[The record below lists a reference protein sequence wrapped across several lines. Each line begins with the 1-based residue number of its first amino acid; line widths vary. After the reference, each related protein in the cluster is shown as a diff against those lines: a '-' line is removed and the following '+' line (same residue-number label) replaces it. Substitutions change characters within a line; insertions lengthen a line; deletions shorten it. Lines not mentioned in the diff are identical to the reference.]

1 MYTKHDQ
8 AEMECCSQGR
18 RNVGRAE
25 EKLRAM
31 QTYEKQKNSLPMIM
45 PVTRRG
51 AGGLVSH
58 EKLFPSLEKSVGHS
72 YKNLGSSQ

>member
-25 EKLRAM
+25 AAM
-31 QTYEKQKNSLPMIM
+31 QTYKKQKNSLPMIM

-51 AGGLVSH
+51 AGA
-58 EKLFPSLEKSVGHS
+58 
-72 YKNLGSSQ
+72 